1 MLDENLKYN
10 EIHVFKIVCPLYP
23 EQLSKVNGYALSR
36 HGLESAK
43 LSLSQTKAN
52 IYDPLL
58 PFGESFADC
67 GLRGSY

>member
-23 EQLSKVNGYALSR
+23 EQLSKVYGYALSR

-43 LSLSQTKAN
+43 LSCHRLRP
-52 IYDPLL
+52 ICMIHL
-58 PFGESFADC
+58 PSGESFADC
-67 GLRGSY
+67 GLRGYY

>member
-23 EQLSKVNGYALSR
+23 EQLSKVYGYALSR

-43 LSLSQTKAN
+43 LSCHKLRL
-52 IYDPLL
+52 IYV
-58 PFGESFADC
+58 
-67 GLRGSY
+67 